1 MSEAGQPRCRPCWWY
16 GDGQDPGPG
25 GWRPEAAALLGAE
38 GASWSSSSGLEGP
51 QPPLVN
57 PCFLPFF
64 FFFFVKRWPR
74 YLRACVCSVDSV
86 DAVHLFTH
94 LYRWGKCPVQE
105 RRVTG
110 FSEQNK
116 YPPHSGSQCW
126 KLMRT
131 GLYSGEHQPVPLL
144 PWKVPCFLSNSDRCL
159 PNLFL
164 ETSSEVTLLSPGKSM
179 AVLTPPA
186 FFLMSKVNLLLL
198 LQSKPRTSFMYLSV
212 TWKKPPFLP
221 APTY

>member
-1 MSEAGQPRCRPCWWY
+1 MQ
-16 GDGQDPGPG
+16 
-25 GWRPEAAALLGAE
+25 ALLVIRRWAGSWAWRLKAGGGRSPWCWRSFLELFERAGGAP
-38 GASWSSSSGLEGP
+38 ASP
-51 QPPLVN
+51 CQPLFPAL
-57 PCFLPFF
+57 F